1 MTIFGS
7 IEKNMPTNKYDIII
21 IGGGSAGLGAIGM
34 AQKLGWKPLLIDKEE
49 AHIGGDCLNFGCVPS
64 KAIIHVAKQFYGAKK
79 ATAYGTVKEGKADME
94 KVLAYIHSKQA
105 VIRAHE
111 NAAYFRKQGVA
122 IEIGTASF
130 VNGNT
135 IAVGDKQF
143 TAPRILLA
151 TGSKPRMI
159 PFKGLEQ
166 VEHYT
171 NETLF
176 YKMKKL
182 PDRLLVIGGGAIG
195 CEMGQTFQRL
205 GSQVTIVNRGERI
218 LKAEREDSSKILAQ
232 QFEAEGIQIIKNSS
246 LKEFTDAHTAIIENK
261 AKEQSTLKFDAV
273 LFAIGRVLN
282 YDDLNLAA
290 GGVKT
295 NERGRLIIN
304 DYLQTTNK
312 NVYVAGDAAGM
323 YKFSHGA
330 EKHIKLLTHN
340 FTHLFKKKHAI
351 NNLSWV
357 TFTDPEVATFGL
369 TEKQLKEQG
378 KNYWRQ
384 DQSFHKDDRAIVGEF
399 DYGKV
404 TLFLSP
410 KRPWSKRKILGGSI
424 IAPNAGELIQELLLA
439 ANEKVPAKAI
449 YEKLYA
455 YPVASRINQQTI
467 MGVMRND
474 EK

>member
-1 MTIFGS
+1 MST
-7 IEKNMPTNKYDIII
+7 KKYDIII

-34 AQKLGWKPLLIDKEE
+34 AQSFGWKPLLIDKEE

-64 KAIIHVAKQFYGAKK
+64 KAIIHIAKQFYGAKK
-79 ATAYGTVKEGKADME
+79 AANFGTAKAGKADME
-94 KVLAYIHSKQA
+94 KVLQYIHSKQA
-105 VIRAHE
+105 VIREHE
-111 NAAYFRKQGVA
+111 SADYFRKQGVD

-130 VNGNT
+130 VNEDT

-143 TAPRILLA
+143 KAPRIILA

-159 PFKGLEQ
+159 PFKGIEK
-166 VEHYT
+166 VEHYN

-176 YKMKKL
+176 YKLKQL
-182 PDRLLVIGGGAIG
+182 PERLLVIGGGAIG

-205 GSQVTIVNRGERI
+205 GSQVTLVNRGDRI
-218 LKAEREDSSKILAQ
+218 LSAERPDSSKILAEK
-232 QFEAEGIQIIKNSS
+232 FEEEGIQIINNSS
-246 LKEFTDAHTAIIENK
+246 LKEFTDANTAIIENK
-261 AKEQSTLKFDAV
+261 AKEQRELKFDVV

-282 YDDLNLAA
+282 YDDLNLKA

-295 NERGRLIIN
+295 NERGRIVLD
-304 DYLQTTNK
+304 DYLQTSNK
-312 NVYVAGDAAGM
+312 KVYVAGDAAGM

-340 FTHLFKKKHAI
+340 FKHFFKKKHSI

-384 DQSFHKDDRAIVGEF
+384 DQFFHDDDRAIVGEF
-399 DYGKV
+399 QYGKV

-424 IAPNAGELIQELLLA
+424 IAPNAGEIIQELLLA
-439 ANEKVPAKAI
+439 ANEGVPMRAI

-455 YPVASRINQQTI
+455 YPVASRINQQTV
-467 MGVMRND
+467 MGVVRND
-474 EK
+474 EQ

>member
-1 MTIFGS
+1 
-7 IEKNMPTNKYDIII
+7 MPTKKYDLII

-34 AQKLGWKPLLIDKEE
+34 AQSFGWKPLLIDKNE

-64 KAIIHVAKQFYGAKK
+64 KAIIHVAKHFYGAKK
-79 ATAYGTVKEGKADME
+79 AAAFGTVSAGKADMQ
-94 KVLAYIHSKQA
+94 KVLDYIHSKQA
-105 VIRAHE
+105 VIREHE
-111 NAAYFRKQGVA
+111 SADYFRKQGVD

-130 VNGNT
+130 VNENT
-135 IAVGDKQF
+135 IVVGEKQF
-143 TAPRILLA
+143 TAPRIIIA

-159 PFKGLEQ
+159 PFKGIEM
-166 VEHYT
+166 VEHYN

-176 YKMKKL
+176 YNLKKL

-205 GSQVTIVNRGERI
+205 GSHVTIVNRGDRI
-218 LKAEREDSSKILAQ
+218 LGAERPDSSKILAQ
-232 QFEAEGIQIIKNSS
+232 KLEEEGIQIINNSS

-261 AKEQSTLKFDAV
+261 EKEQSTLQFDVV

-282 YDDLNLAA
+282 YEELNLKL
-290 GGVKT
+290 GNIQT
-295 NERGRLIIN
+295 NERGRIIIN
-304 DYLQTTNK
+304 DYLQTSNK
-312 NVYVAGDAAGM
+312 KVHVAGDAAGL

-330 EKHIKLLTHN
+330 EKHIKLITHN
-340 FTHLFKKKHAI
+340 FKHFFKKKHSV

-369 TEKQLKEQG
+369 TEARLKEQ
-378 KNYWRQ
+378 KINYWRQ
-384 DQSFHKDDRAIVGEF
+384 DQFFNNDDRAIVGEF
-399 DYGKV
+399 QYGKV

-424 IAPNAGELIQELLLA
+424 IAPNAGEIIQELLLA
-439 ANEKVPAKAI
+439 ANEGIPMRAI

-455 YPVASRINQQTI
+455 YPVASRINQQTV
-467 MGVMRND
+467 MGVVRND
-474 EK
+474 E

>member
-1 MTIFGS
+1 MST
-7 IEKNMPTNKYDIII
+7 KKYDIII

-34 AQKLGWKPLLIDKEE
+34 AQSFGWKPLLIDKNE

-64 KAIIHVAKQFYGAKK
+64 KAIIHIAKQFYGAKK
-79 ATAYGTVKEGKADME
+79 AAAFGTAVGGKADME
-94 KVLAYIHSKQA
+94 KVLDYIHSKQA

-111 NAAYFRKQGVA
+111 NADYFRKQGVDIA
-122 IEIGTASF
+122 IGTASF
-130 VNGNT
+130 VNENT
-135 IAVGDKQF
+135 IQVGEQKF
-143 TAPRILLA
+143 TAPRIILA
-151 TGSKPRMI
+151 TGSKPRSI
-159 PFKGLEQ
+159 PFKGMDK
-166 VEHYT
+166 VEHYN

-176 YKMKKL
+176 YNLKKL
-182 PDRLLVIGGGAIG
+182 PERLLVIGGGAIG

-218 LKAEREDSSKILAQ
+218 LSVERSDSSKILTGK
-232 QFEAEGIQIIKNSS
+232 FEEEGIQIINNSS
-246 LKEFTDAHTAIIENK
+246 LKEFIDANTAIIENK
-261 AKEQSTLKFDAV
+261 SNKQTELKFDVV

-282 YDDLNLAA
+282 YDDLNLKV
-290 GGVKT
+290 GNIQT
-295 NERGRLIIN
+295 NERGRIVIN
-304 DYLQTTNK
+304 DYLQTSNK
-312 NVYVAGDAAGM
+312 NVYVAGDAAGL

-340 FTHLFKKKHAI
+340 FKHFFKKKHSVS
-351 NNLSWV
+351 NLSWV

-384 DQSFHKDDRAIVGEF
+384 DQFFHDDDRAIVGEF
-399 DYGKV
+399 QYGKV

-424 IAPNAGELIQELLLA
+424 IAPNAGEIIQELLLA
-439 ANEKVPAKAI
+439 ANEGIPMRAI
-449 YEKLYA
+449 YDKLYA
-455 YPVASRINQQTI
+455 YPVASRINQQTV
-467 MGVMRND
+467 MGVVRND

>member
-1 MTIFGS
+1 MS
-7 IEKNMPTNKYDIII
+7 SKKYDIVI

-34 AQKLGWKPLLIDKEE
+34 AQSFGWKTLLIDKNE

-64 KAIIHVAKQFYGAKK
+64 KAIIHIAKHFYGAKK
-79 ATAYGTVKEGKADME
+79 AAAFGTVTEGKADME

-111 NAAYFRKQGVA
+111 NADYFRKQGVD

-130 VNGNT
+130 VNKNT
-135 IAVGDKQF
+135 IAVGKKQF
-143 TAPRILLA
+143 TAPRIIIA

-159 PFKGLEQ
+159 PFKGIEM
-166 VEHYT
+166 VEHYN

-176 YKMKKL
+176 YQLKKL
-182 PDRLLVIGGGAIG
+182 PERLLVIGGGAIG

-205 GSQVTIVNRGERI
+205 GSQVTILNRGEDI
-218 LKAEREDSSKILAQ
+218 LRSAIPDARKILTQ
-232 QFEAEGIQIIKNSS
+232 KFEEEGIKIINQSS
-246 LKEFTDAHTAIIENK
+246 LKEFTTANSAVIEH
-261 AKEQSTLKFDAV
+261 KEKGPSTINFDAV

-282 YDDLNLAA
+282 YEDLNLKA
-290 GGVKT
+290 GGIKT
-295 NERGRLIIN
+295 DVTGQIKIN
-304 DYLQTTNK
+304 DYLQTSNK
-312 NVYVAGDAAGM
+312 NVYIAGDAAGL

-340 FTHLFKKKHAI
+340 FKHFFKKRHKI
-351 NNLSWV
+351 DNLSWV

-369 TEKQLKEQG
+369 APKNLKARGIKFWQ
-378 KNYWRQ
+378 Q
-384 DQSFHKDDRAIVGEF
+384 DQYFNEDDRAIVGEF
-399 DYGKV
+399 QYGKV
-404 TLFLSP
+404 TLYLSP

-439 ANEKVPAKAI
+439 ANEGIPIDTI
-449 YEKLYA
+449 YDKLYA

-467 MGVMRND
+467 MGVMLND
-474 EK
+474 AR